1 MTASI
6 ILLTW
11 NRLDLTQKTLDSVF
25 ANTNIPFR
33 LIVVDNGSTDGTIE
47 WLKAMPQDNPLCQSY
62 DFIFNEKNMGVAG
75 GRNQGIKLSIDK
87 HNDEWITI
95 LDNDIEVPANWLKEA
110 TEIMTLNSKLFI
122 GVNMEHVKYP
132 IITRCG
138 KTFQIK
144 ERGNLGGACLIIP
157 KKLFED
163 IGYFTTEYQLYGEED
178 PDYSWRARCKGWE
191 MGYIKEMGNHL
202 GQGELDT
209 GEYRQYKDDCRAVN
223 IPQFRKN
230 CGLYASGQKP
240 CFIPFSLPTGEK
252 ITITK

>member
-47 WLKAMPQDNPLCQSY
+47 WLKAMPQDKLLCQSY

-75 GRNQGIKLSIDK
+75 GRNQGIKLSADK
-87 HNDEWITI
+87 YNDEWITI
-95 LDNDIEVPANWLKEA
+95 LDNDIEVPTNWLKEA

-122 GVNMEHVKYP
+122 GVNAEGVKYP
-132 IITRCG
+132 LIKRCG
-138 KTFQIK
+138 KEFQIK
-144 ERGNLGGACLIIP
+144 ERGNLGGAALVIP

-163 IGYFTTEYQLYGEED
+163 IGYFTTEYKRYGEED
-178 PDYSWRARCKGWE
+178 ACYSFRARCRGWE
-191 MGYIKEMGNHL
+191 MGYIKEPANHT
-202 GQGELDT
+202 GEGEHDT
-209 GEYRQYKDDCRAVN
+209 GEYRKYKDDCRASN
-223 IPQFRKN
+223 LALFRMN

-240 CFIPFSLPTGEK
+240 CYIPFSLPPDDRE
-252 ITITK
+252 